1 MKLQKDLREF
11 IGLLN
16 STKIKY
22 LLVGGHAVAHHGFP
36 RFTGDI
42 DFFIGRTK
50 ENLELLQSVLR
61 NFGFPSLAQGL
72 LESSPGTLIQLG
84 RPPNRIDLLTAVDG
98 VGFDEAWSTKEF
110 AMLDGLEVPLI
121 SKELL
126 IQNKKSTGRPKDL
139 EDVRQLGG

>member
-42 DFFIGRTK
+42 DFFIEGTR
-50 ENLELLQSVLR
+50 ENLELVQVVLR
-61 NFGFPSLAQGL
+61 DFGFPSLGQGL

-84 RPPNRIDLLTAVDG
+84 RPPNRIDLLTTIDG
-98 VGFDEAWSTKEF
+98 VNFDEAWATKEV
-110 AMLDGLEVPLI
+110 ALLDDLEVPLI
-121 SKELL
+121 SKTLL
-126 IQNKKSTGRPKDL
+126 IRNKKATGRPKDL
-139 EDVRQLGG
+139 EDVRQLGA

>member
-42 DFFIGRTK
+42 DFFIGGTR
-50 ENLELLQSVLR
+50 ENLELVQVVLR
-61 NFGFPSLAQGL
+61 DFGFPSLGQGL

-84 RPPNRIDLLTAVDG
+84 RPPNRIDLLTAIDG
-98 VGFDEAWSTKEF
+98 VNFDEAWATKEV
-110 AMLDGLEVPLI
+110 ALLDDLEVPLI
-121 SKELL
+121 SKTLL
-126 IQNKKSTGRPKDL
+126 ILNKKATGRPKDF
-139 EDVRQLGG
+139 EDVRQLGA